1 MAHYPNTSRNTA
13 TSKRGWLAPL
23 LTGAAGLAVG
33 GLLATGI
40 TLAAADGPT
49 GSQSECVAAIGHA
62 DKAIEIYS
70 QGFADAADAIDA
82 YMVNDYGAMDRSTR
96 NINTAANNLGPV
108 LTDYYTASDACVG
121 GGSNG

>member
-1 MAHYPNTSRNTA
+1 MTHYPNTSHNTA

-23 LTGAAGLAVG
+23 LTGVSGLAVG

-49 GSQSECVAAIGHA
+49 GSQSDCVAAIGHA
-62 DKAIEIYS
+62 D
-70 QGFADAADAIDA
+70 DAMDLYRGAFSDASDAINA
-82 YMVNDYGAMDRSTR
+82 YLSNDYRSMDTYTS
-96 NINTAANNLGPV
+96 NINTAAADVQSV
-108 LTDYYTASDACVG
+108 LIDYDLASAECV

>member
-1 MAHYPNTSRNTA
+1 MTHYPNTSHNTA

-23 LTGAAGLAVG
+23 LTGAVGLAVG

-62 DKAIEIYS
+62 D
-70 QGFADAADAIDA
+70 DAIDLYSGAFGDAANALDA
-82 YMVNDYGAMDRSTR
+82 YLSNDYRSMDTYTS
-96 NINTAANNLGPV
+96 NINTAADDVQRV
-108 LTDYYTASDACVG
+108 LIDYELASAECVG
-121 GGSNG
+121 SSNG

>member
-1 MAHYPNTSRNTA
+1 MTHSNTSTNPT
-13 TSKRGWLAPL
+13 TSKRGWLVPL
-23 LTGAAGLAVG
+23 ITGAAGLTVG

-62 DKAIEIYS
+62 D
-70 QGFADAADAIDA
+70 DAMDLYRGAFVDASDAINA
-82 YMVNDYGAMDRSTR
+82 YLSNDYRSMDTYTS
-96 NINTAANNLGPV
+96 NINTAADDVQSV
-108 LTDYYTASDACVG
+108 LIDYELASAECV

>member
-1 MAHYPNTSRNTA
+1 MTHSNTSTNPT
-13 TSKRGWLAPL
+13 TSKRGWLVPL
-23 LTGAAGLAVG
+23 ITGAAGLTVG

-62 DKAIEIYS
+62 D
-70 QGFADAADAIDA
+70 DAMDLYRGAFGDASDAIGA
-82 YMVNDYGAMDRSTR
+82 YLSNDYRSMDTYTS
-96 NINTAANNLGPV
+96 NINTAADDVQSV
-108 LTDYYTASDACVG
+108 LIDYELASAECV

>member
-1 MAHYPNTSRNTA
+1 MTHYPNTSHNTA

-62 DKAIEIYS
+62 D
-70 QGFADAADAIDA
+70 DAIDLYSGAFGDAANALDA
-82 YMVNDYGAMDRSTR
+82 YLSNDYRSMDTYTS
-96 NINTAANNLGPV
+96 NINTAADDVQSV
-108 LTDYYTASDACVG
+108 LIDYELASAECV

>member
-1 MAHYPNTSRNTA
+1 MTHYPNTSHNTA

-62 DKAIEIYS
+62 D
-70 QGFADAADAIDA
+70 DAIDLYSGAFGDAANALDA
-82 YMVNDYGAMDRSTR
+82 YLSNDYRSMDTYTS
-96 NINTAANNLGPV
+96 NINTAADDVQRV
-108 LTDYYTASDACVG
+108 LIDYELASAECV

>member
-1 MAHYPNTSRNTA
+1 MTHYPNTSHNTA

-23 LTGAAGLAVG
+23 LTGVSGLAVG

-49 GSQSECVAAIGHA
+49 GSQSDCVAAIGHA
-62 DKAIEIYS
+62 D
-70 QGFADAADAIDA
+70 DAMDLYRGAFGDASDAINA
-82 YMVNDYGAMDRSTR
+82 YLSNDYRSMDTYTST
-96 NINTAANNLGPV
+96 INTAADDVQSV
-108 LTDYYTASDACVG
+108 LIDYELASAECV